1 MKKYILLYKILFLS
15 LPGITQIQI
24 GTGAYLKTS
33 GNVSLAVNDLD
44 LENNGSFIQTSG
56 SIIFSGSQNSF
67 IRGSNVS
74 MISNLQLNK
83 TNNSQLALNNHINI
97 GNTVNFISGL
107 LDLNG
112 NNILMNGTAN
122 IIGESET
129 SRIIGPN
136 GGYVEIN
143 QLLNTPSTANPG
155 NLGAIITS
163 PSNMGIVTIRRGHLA
178 QSGNGLSSSINR
190 YFNIIPATNNNL
202 DATLRIK
209 YFDAELNGQPE
220 EWLGM
225 YQTCPE
231 FDNGLW
237 INLGFTSVNAFTNFV
252 EYAGL
257 NSLCKHTLSQSIFEN
272 PNRSA
277 ITNNSTPEQK
287 LKTVIRKKLT
297 VGPNPNNGNFWFT
310 VSGIEKETAAG
321 LYTLD
326 GKLMKTFKVVNQRQ
340 QFVSGLRSGLY
351 LLKVQGMETVK
362 VIVQGSSTGA
372 PVNTTTESYM
382 IKN

>member
-1 MKKYILLYKILFLS
+1 
-15 LPGITQIQI
+15 
-24 GTGAYLKTS
+24 
-33 GNVSLAVNDLD
+33 
-44 LENNGSFIQTSG
+44 
-56 SIIFSGSQNSF
+56 
-67 IRGSNVS
+67 

-340 QFVSGLRSGLY
+340 QYVSGLRSGLY

-362 VIVQGSSTGA
+362 VIVHGGSTGA